1 MILLFTDTRHIQ
13 EVTSLVSPSSRGN
26 GISCSQ
32 GYSTQGSCS
41 TELHVCPCTPNCV
54 RQLLFTS
61 MMHGNDYRLGENTVV
76 KISDFGFSEKLYT
89 TTYIRKVVDGGVK
102 LPVKWMAPE
111 CICYGIFSE
120 RSDVVREI
128 LSPFL
133 HLSILFICL
142 PGTSALQWSFGVTC
156 WEIFT
161 GGVTPYPGI
170 HASAIPKMC
179 DHERMM
185 DKPDNKACSDEM
197 YDCIH
202 SE

>member
-13 EVTSLVSPSSRGN
+13 KVTSLVSPSSTGN

-41 TELHVCPCTPNCV
+41 TELHVCPCV
-54 RQLLFTS
+54 SQSLLTS
-61 MMHGNDYRLGENTVV
+61 VMCGNDYRLGGNTVV

-120 RSDVVREI
+120 RSDVVREM

-133 HLSILFICL
+133 YLSIPSIFL
-142 PGTSALQWSFGVTC
+142 PVPL
-156 WEIFT
+156 
-161 GGVTPYPGI
+161 P
-170 HASAIPKMC
+170 
-179 DHERMM
+179 
-185 DKPDNKACSDEM
+185 CSG
-197 YDCIH
+197 H
-202 SE
+202 LA